1 MDKER
6 PGYYAVIPADVRY
19 DDRIPANAKLLYGE
33 ISALIGRDGYCFAGN
48 QYFADIYGCTPVTI
62 ARLISQLEKAGH
74 IKRELEKDN
83 SGQVVRRKIWL
94 SVSIVD
100 AQPLNNFDNT
110 PLQNCGEGINK
121 NVKDTN
127 TSNTNIDIKEKY
139 KKEKSEKKKDTPP
152 RTDFDPL
159 PQFVDWIGK
168 TFPDREPAVKN
179 ELYRAFG
186 RFVKNRVALKKPYK
200 TSGAA
205 TGLCNK
211 LVKYAMADIGLMI
224 ELLDNATEHSW
235 QTVFPLNGEPAQ
247 KPQQNERE
255 YKCV

>member
-19 DDRIPANAKLLYGE
+19 DDQIPANAKLLYGE
-33 ISALIGRDGYCFAGN
+33 ISALIGSEGYCFAGN

-94 SVSIVD
+94 SVSMTD

-127 TSNTNIDIKEKY
+127 TSITNIDIKEKD
-139 KKEKSEKKKDTPP
+139 KKEKSAKKKDAPP
-152 RTDFDPL
+152 KTDFDPMAVFA
-159 PQFVDWIGK
+159 QWIMEI
-168 TFPDREPAVKN
+168 FHEQASRESMR
-179 ELYRAFG
+179 ELYKAVM
-186 RFVKNRVALKKPYK
+186 RFHENRVALKKPMK
-200 TSGAA
+200 SKGAVTA
-205 TGLCNK
+205 LCNK
-211 LVKYAMADIGLMI
+211 LMKLSGGDLGQMI
-224 ELLDNATEHSW
+224 ELLDTATVNGW
-235 QTVFPLNGEPAQ
+235 QSVFPMKGDRAE
-247 KPQQNERE
+247 KPSSGRVYE
-255 YKCV
+255 CL